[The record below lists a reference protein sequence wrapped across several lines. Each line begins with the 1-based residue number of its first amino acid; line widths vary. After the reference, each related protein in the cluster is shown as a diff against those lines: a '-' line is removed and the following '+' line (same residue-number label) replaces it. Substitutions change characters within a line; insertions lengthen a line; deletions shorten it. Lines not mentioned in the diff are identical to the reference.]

1 MCLKKCK
8 KQTVKDGAEEPEC
21 VSQDGSET
29 PETAGLVP
37 DTKTPS
43 AAHTEAQESEHPV
56 GRTQSAAQP
65 VPEGSSGISEFM
77 Y

>member
-1 MCLKKCK
+1 MSHR
-8 KQTVKDGAEEPEC
+8 TEVKP
-21 VSQDGSET
+21 

-56 GRTQSAAQP
+56 GRTQSAARP

>member
-8 KQTVKDGAEEPEC
+8 KQTVKDGGEEPEC
-21 VSQDGSET
+21 VSQDGSDP

-37 DTKTPS
+37 DTKTRS

-56 GRTQSAAQP
+56 GRTQSAARP
-65 VPEGSSGISEFM
+65 VPEG
-77 Y
+77 